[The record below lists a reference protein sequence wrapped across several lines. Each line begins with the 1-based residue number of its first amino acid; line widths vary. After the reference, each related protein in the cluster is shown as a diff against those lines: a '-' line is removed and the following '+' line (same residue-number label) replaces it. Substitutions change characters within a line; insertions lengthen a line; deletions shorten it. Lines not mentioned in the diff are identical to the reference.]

1 MRALDMPSTRA
12 LMPLMPWT
20 SSAYW
25 GELSALIIGTGLAP
39 HTSMPFL
46 RRNLLIW
53 L

>member
-25 GELSALIIGTGLAP
+25 GELSALIMGTGLAP